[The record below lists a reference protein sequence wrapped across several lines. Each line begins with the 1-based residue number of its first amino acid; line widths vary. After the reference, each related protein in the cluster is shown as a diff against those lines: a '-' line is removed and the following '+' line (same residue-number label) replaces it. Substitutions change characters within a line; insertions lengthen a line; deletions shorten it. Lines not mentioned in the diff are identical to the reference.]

1 MILYIICIQI
11 ILNHITRV
19 LGNNAVKKVR
29 NKVSN
34 GRQEPTEL
42 AREFKKQV
50 QAKKNK

>member
-1 MILYIICIQI
+1 MYSNYLKSYNKGVRKQCSK
-11 ILNHITRV
+11 
-19 LGNNAVKKVR
+19 KKVR